1 MYKQIIIIIT
11 KNALFVRILP
21 DLKQSCSK
29 WLKDFEMTINVM
41 ANTASVKRAHNKM
54 NKCCLLLL

>member
-1 MYKQIIIIIT
+1 MYKKIIIIIT

-29 WLKDFEMTINVM
+29 WLTDFEMTINVM
-41 ANTASVKRAHNKM
+41 ANTASVKIKGP
-54 NKCCLLLL
+54 